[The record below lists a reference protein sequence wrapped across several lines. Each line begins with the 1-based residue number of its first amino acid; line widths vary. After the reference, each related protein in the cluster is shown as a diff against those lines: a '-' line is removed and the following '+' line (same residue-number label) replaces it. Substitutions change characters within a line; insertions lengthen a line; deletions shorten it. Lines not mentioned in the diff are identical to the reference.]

1 MLQEDVFFPFLT
13 VRETLTFAAQLR
25 LPGALRSPNLPA
37 GINTILAKFGLEKC
51 GDTIIGNQFRR
62 GISGS
67 SKSKAYLRSIGYL

>member
-37 GINTILAKFGLEKC
+37 GINTILTKFGLEKC
-51 GDTIIGNQFRR
+51 GDTIIGNQVRR